1 MTGRLYGE
9 DNPDLTANT
18 WLKAYVEH
26 QRYSESP
33 SQFHFWSGVSAI
45 AGALRR
51 QVWIDQRHFQWTPN
65 MYIVLV
71 GPPGV
76 AAKSTSMKGG
86 QSLLELV
93 EGVHFGPQSMTW
105 QALISA
111 FKRSLRTITITGS
124 AEPVSMSCLTVGV
137 SELGNFL
144 DPQDRALVDFLTD
157 IWDGQKGIWRREIKK
172 EGLIELHNPWL
183 NLIACTT
190 PSWLAKNFPE
200 DLVGGGLTSRIVF
213 VYGARKDQIISYP
226 SEAITSDDYEQE
238 KTFLL
243 QDLKQIA
250 EIAGEYKLTKSAL
263 EWGDQWNRKFQNG
276 GLPAHLA
283 NSRFEGYV
291 ARKQSH
297 VHKLAMVFAASK
309 RNQLL
314 VTREDLIESEEYITK
329 LEKEMLRVFESI
341 GVAPGARTTNSV
353 MKTIENYKKIDYV
366 SLWGMLHKTIAHRDF
381 KESLDS
387 ALATGLIKKEPHGN
401 NNYIFTYVGGKSK

>member
-1 MTGRLYGE
+1 MRFYDETNQDAG
-9 DNPDLTANT
+9 ANT

-26 QRYSESP
+26 QRFSESP
-33 SQFHFWSGVSAI
+33 TQFHFWSGVSAI

-51 QVWIDQRHFQWTPN
+51 RVWIDQRHFQWTPN

-86 QSLLELV
+86 LSLLEAV
-93 EGVHFGPQSMTW
+93 EGVAFGPQSMTW
-105 QALISA
+105 QALIAA
-111 FKRSLRTITITGS
+111 FKRSLQTITIIGS
-124 AEPVSMSCLTVGV
+124 EQPVSMSCLTVGV

-157 IWDGQKGIWRREIKK
+157 IWDSHPGIWRREIKK

-190 PSWLAKNFPE
+190 PAWLAKNFPE

-213 VYGARKDQIISYP
+213 VYGARKEQIVSYP
-226 SEAITSDDYEQE
+226 SEQITSEDYETE
-238 KTFLL
+238 RKYLL
-243 QDLKQIA
+243 HDLTEISQ
-250 EIAGEYKLTKSAL
+250 IAGEYKLTPSAI

-276 GLPAHLA
+276 GLPAHLT

-309 RNQLL
+309 RSTLA
-314 VTREDLIESEEYITK
+314 VTREDLVEAEEKATK
-329 LEKEMLRVFESI
+329 LEVEMLKVFESI
-341 GVAPGARTTNSV
+341 GVAPQARITNNV
-353 MKTIENYKKIDYV
+353 IKMIENYKKIDYR
-366 SLWGMLHKTIAHRDF
+366 SLWQLCHKTIAQRDF
-381 KESLDS
+381 KESIDS
-387 ALATGLIKKEPHGN
+387 AINAGLVKKEELDGKN
-401 NNYIFTYVGGKSK
+401 WSLTYIGGKR

>member
-1 MTGRLYGE
+1 MSRFYDET
-9 DNPDLTANT
+9 NPDQEANS

-26 QRYSESP
+26 QRFSESP
-33 SQFHFWSGVSAI
+33 TQFHFWSGVSAI

-86 QSLLELV
+86 QSLLEAV

-111 FKRSLRTITITGS
+111 FKRSLRTITISG
-124 AEPVSMSCLTVGV
+124 APEPVSMSCLTVGV

-190 PSWLAKNFPE
+190 PAWLAKNFPE

-213 VYGARKDQIISYP
+213 VYGARKEQIISYP
-226 SEAITSDDYEQE
+226 SEQITEEDYETE
-238 KTFLL
+238 RKYLL
-243 QDLKQIA
+243 HDLKQIA
-250 EIAGEYKLTKSAL
+250 EIAGEYKLTKEAIT
-263 EWGDQWNRKFQNG
+263 WGDAWNRKFQNG
-276 GLPAHLA
+276 GLPAHLS

-309 RNQLL
+309 RSQLVVTKDDL
-314 VTREDLIESEEYITK
+314 VEAEGMISA
-329 LEKEMLRVFESI
+329 LEREMLKVFESI
-341 GVAPGARTTNSV
+341 GVAPQARVTNNV
-353 MKTIENYKKIDYV
+353 MKIIENYKKIDYRT
-366 SLWGMLHKTIAHRDF
+366 LWQQCHKTYSGRDF
-381 KESLDS
+381 RESLES
-387 ALATGLIKKEPHGN
+387 AIATGLVKKEQIGE
-401 NNYIFTYVGGKSK
+401 NNYLFTYVGKGKQ